1 MQATFASRCLTARG
15 LLMAQRRGGDDRL
28 HPQFFSPAPP
38 STFSLL
44 VLRTSRPVSLS
55 ALASQVVD
63 AIIIGIAC
71 WTLPEPV
78 LISSSTSRD
87 SCQIPLKDL
96 PNSLVHCQ
104 MVIALYSTSTGNE
117 VVKQG
122 ANQGQ
127 AAIVAKERNS
137 GEQVAD
143 TKILSTLCEVLN
155 VQVPF
160 MFKLAVDWLTTVTG
174 NASALASF
182 TAANS
187 TALAIF
193 WSPAAVLVGY
203 GIARAGSSAFNEL
216 RTAVFS
222 KRTIASQ
229 TSVYCLMIG
238 GRGGDVYLGIYWPNN

>member
-1 MQATFASRCLTARG
+1 MIDCIRSSSRRAAVHFLSPRSENFTTGFSLRIGVSGSGCYHHRHSLLDASRTSPYFIKHLKG
-15 LLMAQRRGGDDRL
+15 FLSDSPQRP
-28 HPQFFSPAPP
+28 PQQPGS
-38 STFSLL
+38 
-44 VLRTSRPVSLS
+44 
-55 ALASQVVD
+55 
-63 AIIIGIAC
+63 
-71 WTLPEPV
+71 
-78 LISSSTSRD
+78 
-87 SCQIPLKDL
+87 L
-96 PNSLVHCQ
+96 PNGY
-104 MVIALYSTSTGNE
+104 ALYSTSTGNE

-137 GEQVAD
+137 DNLEFRLRVIAALGFLVGA
-143 TKILSTLCEVLN
+143 KVLN

-222 KRTIASQ
+222 KIALRTIRTVSRQ
-229 TSVYCLMIG
+229 
-238 GRGGDVYLGIYWPNN
+238 GDGVVMFT

>member
-15 LLMAQRRGGDDRL
+15 LLRRRGEAVMIDCIRSSSRRTAVHFL
-28 HPQFFSPAPP
+28 SPR
-38 STFSLL
+38 SENFTTGFSL
-44 VLRTSRPVSLS
+44 RIGVS
-55 ALASQVVD
+55 VY
-63 AIIIGIAC
+63 G
-71 WTLPEPV
+71 V
-78 LISSSTSRD
+78 LIGS
-87 SCQIPLKDL
+87 LKQGSL
-96 PNSLVHCQ
+96 PNGY
-104 MVIALYSTSTGNE
+104 ALYSTSTGNE

-143 TKILSTLCEVLN
+143 TKILSTLVKYLWMKDNLEFRLRVLN

-222 KRTIASQ
+222 KIALRTIRTVSRQ
-229 TSVYCLMIG
+229 VFSHLHELDLRYHLRYGLVNTL
-238 GRGGDVYLGIYWPNN
+238 